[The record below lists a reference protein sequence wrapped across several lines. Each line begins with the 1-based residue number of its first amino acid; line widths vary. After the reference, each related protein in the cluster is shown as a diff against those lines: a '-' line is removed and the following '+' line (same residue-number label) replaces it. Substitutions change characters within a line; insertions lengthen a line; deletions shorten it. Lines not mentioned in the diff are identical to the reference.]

1 MVELS
6 QARPE
11 PEELAVYRRRNPDG
25 SWDDAGVSAVSRVV
39 RRQLNL
45 EQHGICVYCETL
57 LGQDKG
63 HVEHIKSKR
72 VNRPLTFVY
81 DNLAHSCDGPGHCGH
96 HKGGQTLPVEP
107 RPGCNRFFVLLAL
120 DGKLDPA
127 RGLTPAEAQDSLDS
141 IRMLGLNHPSLAG
154 HRRGYVDAIRYL
166 PDPADREE
174 FIAGVPFRWSLRT
187 FLSIPQDNN
196 MTQGSQFGV

>member
-6 QARPE
+6 HAGPE
-11 PEELAVYRRRNPDG
+11 PTELENHRRRNPDG
-25 SWDDAGVSAVSRVV
+25 SWDDVGVSAVSRIV
-39 RRQLNL
+39 RHQLNL
-45 EQHGICVYCETL
+45 EQDGLCVYCETL

-120 DGKLDPA
+120 DGKFDPA
-127 RGLTPAEAQDSLDS
+127 RSLSDPEAQQATES
-141 IRMLGLNHPSLAG
+141 IRILGLNHPSLAG
-154 HRRGYVDAIRYL
+154 HRRGYVEAIRYL
-166 PDPADREE
+166 PDPDEREE
-174 FIAGVPFRWSLRT
+174 FIAGVPFRWSLKA
-187 FLSIPQDNN
+187 FL
-196 MTQGSQFGV
+196 